1 MKNLLELESIRSC
14 MDMDGY
20 VYPLNCDGS
29 PDFMITCHIDEM
41 DKEFWDDISD
51 KDAAKVVTWMT
62 DV

>member
-1 MKNLLELESIRSC
+1 MTNVIVLESVDSC
-14 MDMDGY
+14 IDKDWNM
-20 VYPLNCDGS
+20 YPLNCDGS

-41 DKEFWDDISD
+41 DKEFWDDISE